1 MQKLSSSFIFL
12 LSNRSKDESAI
23 EAGNHQIWP
32 IIILSTCIT
41 VDVQKKSGRIN
52 PITVS
57 HDLDSRLSP
66 TSSPERALAGF
77 ATSPF
82 CLLNWD

>member
-1 MQKLSSSFIFL
+1 MQKLSSSFICL
-12 LSNRSKDESAI
+12 LSNRSEDDSAI

-32 IIILSTCIT
+32 IIILSTCVT
-41 VDVQKKSGRIN
+41 VDVKKKSGRIT
-52 PITVS
+52 PIMVS

-66 TSSPERALAGF
+66 TSPERALAGF
-77 ATSPF
+77 ATSHF